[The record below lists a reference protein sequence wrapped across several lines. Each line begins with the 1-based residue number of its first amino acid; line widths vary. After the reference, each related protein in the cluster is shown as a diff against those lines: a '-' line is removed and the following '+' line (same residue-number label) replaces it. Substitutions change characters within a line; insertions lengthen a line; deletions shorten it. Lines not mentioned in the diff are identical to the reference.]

1 MKLLLKNCL
10 LACVLVLIPHGLA
23 VAQEDVA
30 AEAVSVALAEGKKP
44 EAIIAMLTAEPSA
57 MSLEEAT
64 LVGVDVGGESNKN
77 AFASAGI
84 AAADNL
90 VEAEA
95 LAAALREAGVDPAVL
110 DTATA
115 QFVEFMDQ
123 PYIHHDGVDPSG
135 GGAYN
140 PQGPGGG
147 TRPPIG
153 PRPPVSP
160 AS

>member
-1 MKLLLKNCL
+1 MMLLRSSIIVALAL
-10 LACVLVLIPHGLA
+10 LTPIAF
-23 VAQEDVA
+23 AQAQNTAGDV
-30 AEAVSVALAEGKKP
+30 VTIALAEGKGP
-44 EAIIAMLTAEPSA
+44 DAIIEMLTTEPSN
-57 MSLEEAT
+57 MSLEAAT
-64 LVGVDVGGESNKN
+64 LAAIEAGGESNAN

-110 DTATA
+110 DTAMA

-123 PYIHHDGVDPSG
+123 PYIHHDGIDPSG